1 MNIIQQV
8 AYGTKGYEILFQQP
22 KHDNINQFEP
32 DFDEP
37 DFDSFNPDSFDD
49 FEPVD
54 EFNDFN
60 EFDDDFNEFNDFNNF
75 NDSNDDLNEF
85 NEFNDFNEPSQ
96 TFETINQ
103 ELVEKPQTK
112 KPLSSSKP
120 KTIPDITIKR
130 AIEVK
135 IPTDLHTLLNY
146 NYDDTAENWLKQ
158 HGFND

>member
-8 AYGTKGYEILFQQP
+8 AYGTKGYEILFHQP
-22 KHDNINQFEP
+22 KYNNINQFEP

-54 EFNDFN
+54 DFNDFN
-60 EFDDDFNEFNDFNNF
+60 DFHDDFNDFNDDFNDFNDFNNF
-75 NDSNDDLNEF
+75 TDA
-85 NEFNDFNEPSQ
+85 PSQ
-96 TFETINQ
+96 NFETINH
-103 ELVEKPQTK
+103 ELVEPQKTK
-112 KPLSSSKP
+112 ETSSNSKS

-135 IPTDLHTLLNY
+135 IPTDLHMLLNY